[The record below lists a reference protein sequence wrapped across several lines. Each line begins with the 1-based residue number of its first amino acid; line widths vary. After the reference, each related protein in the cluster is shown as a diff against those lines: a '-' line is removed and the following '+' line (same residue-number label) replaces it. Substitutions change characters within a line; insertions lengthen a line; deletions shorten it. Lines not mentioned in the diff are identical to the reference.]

1 MTAPWNEEED
11 KQLSQVLKKAKRKS
25 TVRSIL
31 ISLAVV
37 LVTLTAIFFGAAQM
51 VNHRSS
57 ETLTSEW
64 MYRMINSPNEYE
76 SGYKDTRG
84 FLSGVLETNTYKI
97 IEGVPIPWNQE
108 WTNYNEWWFPFTTG
122 AYGGTSAL
130 TVSNSE
136 LEQAGYEYGRQYNPY
151 NGQREMLY
159 YIPEV
164 DYNGKIFNDLSL
176 LSEMEPGKLAEI
188 SLSFDQSYSFEEVR
202 GMLPAGVR
210 PVWYW
215 VDTYGERKGF
225 QFEPRDDGNGGTSY
239 PLPMSGYGVY
249 GFGIRPDYDKVTP
262 EDFVGSV
269 QSGLSRKDRYYEE
282 YKQINDNLK
291 KDKAAPDASDVRILG
306 VVVTGTASG
315 LARLQG
321 QSYIRGAVLGAVVD
335 KY

>member
-1 MTAPWNEEED
+1 MTAPWNDGED
-11 KQLSQVLKKAKRKS
+11 KQLSQVLKRAKRKS
-25 TVRSIL
+25 TVRSIV

-37 LVTLTAIFFGAAQM
+37 IVTLTAIFFGAAQI
-51 VNHRSS
+51 VNHRSY

-64 MYRMINSPNEYE
+64 RYRMITSPNEYE

-97 IEGVPIPWNQE
+97 IEGVPIPWEQE
-108 WTNYNEWWFPFTTG
+108 WTNYNEWWFPFATG
-122 AYGGTSAL
+122 AYGGSSPL

-136 LEQAGYEYGRQYNPY
+136 LEQAGYDYGRQYNPY

-164 DYNGKIFNDLSL
+164 DYNGRIFNDFPL
-176 LSEMEPGKLAEI
+176 LREMEPDMLAEMA
-188 SLSFDQSYSFEEVR
+188 LSFDKSYSYAEVQH
-202 GMLPAGVR
+202 MLPAGITQI
-210 PVWYW
+210 WYW

-239 PLPMSGYGVY
+239 PLPMAGYGVY
-249 GFGIRPDYDKVTP
+249 GFGNSRDGYKVTP
-262 EDFVGSV
+262 QDFLSNV
-269 QSGLSRKDRYYEE
+269 QYGLASKDIYYEE
-282 YKQINDNLK
+282 YKEIHQNLK
-291 KDKAAPDASDVRILG
+291 KDKAEPDASDVRILG

-315 LARLQG
+315 LSRLQG